1 MNNNENDSVFEE
13 FEKKETTKTNRR
25 KLLPWWMRFFCWLF
39 MILGAIALI
48 TIPFGLFGLPTDLSI
63 YGLNTTNSISLLG
76 FGIIAV
82 MTFKAIVAY
91 MLFFKKDGAIGLGK
105 IDALIGILICIIT
118 TVSQLIDNSPNFSI
132 RIEIVLL
139 IFYFIKLNKI
149 EYEWDNLE
157 SNE

>member
-1 MNNNENDSVFEE
+1 MDSNENNSVFEE
-13 FEKKETTKTNRR
+13 FEKLETAINRR
-25 KLLPWWMRFFCWLF
+25 KLLPWWIRFFCWAF
-39 MILGAIALI
+39 MILGVIAIA

-63 YGLNTTNSISLLG
+63 YGLSTTNSISLLG
-76 FGIIAV
+76 FAIITIMV
-82 MTFKAIVAY
+82 FKAIVAY

-118 TVSQLIDNSPNFSI
+118 TVLQFFDDSPNFMF
-132 RIEIVLL
+132 RIEIIFL

-157 SNE
+157 SN